1 LNIDDEVKVFATG
14 YDWLLCDNEIFK
26 RGDLSTGAKIS
37 HHQTLKSE
45 VNLKSAAFIKYES
58 HIFILVAQPHNY
70 GVHVYKYD
78 AAKDIFKEYMS
89 ILFKKKVGLS
99 KTGYIK
105 SWVKDINCLE
115 FLYALQDSKIF
126 KIDLNKMLKLK
137 PSLDD
142 QLYEAEII
150 YENRVAGIE
159 HFMLVPGYN
168 NNRLLVQNKCMV
180 AIYEIS
186 IQKYLNRLKQ

>member
-1 LNIDDEVKVFATG
+1 VFATG

-58 HIFILVAQPHNY
+58 HVFILVAQPQNY

-78 AAKDIFKEYMS
+78 AVKEYMS
-89 ILFKKKVGLS
+89 LLLKKKVGL
-99 KTGYIK
+99 TRIGFIK

-126 KIDLNKMLKLK
+126 KIDFNKMLKLK

-142 QLYEAEII
+142 QVYEAEII

-159 HFMLVPGYN
+159 HFMLIPGCN
-168 NNRLLVQNKCMV
+168 NNLLLVQNKCTV

-186 IQKYLNRLKQ
+186 TQKYLMRLKN